1 MPAKKK
7 QSFESQLNA
16 LDALI
21 TGMEQGDLPLEETLV
36 RYEQGMNML
45 KELENE
51 LAMAQQRLTV
61 LRQQPDGTE
70 REELLEGCLLYTSD
84 AADE

>member
-70 REELLEGCLLYTSD
+70 REEQLEGD
-84 AADE
+84 GV

>member
-61 LRQQPDGTE
+61 LRQQPDETE
-70 REELLEGCLLYTSD
+70 REELLEGD
-84 AADE
+84 GV

>member
-7 QSFESQLNA
+7 QSFESQLKA

-61 LRQQPDGTE
+61 LRQQPDETE
-70 REELLEGCLLYTSD
+70 REELLEGD
-84 AADE
+84 GV